1 VYAIPAIK
9 DWFTYKINNEGI
21 HHQSNTCR
29 NRMMKDLFTLIPK
42 ALFAFTGGC
51 GSMYEV
57 LLESEEF
64 KGHRTVAQH
73 RMVNEVS
80 VFDWSIHCRI
90 TFNINTELSCFRLK
104 PVFLNFSN
112 MSL

>member
-1 VYAIPAIK
+1 
-9 DWFTYKINNEGI
+9 
-21 HHQSNTCR
+21 
-29 NRMMKDLFTLIPK
+29 M
-42 ALFAFTGGC
+42 ALFAFKGGC

-80 VFDWSIHCRI
+80 ISDWSIPYRI
-90 TFNINTELSCFRLK
+90 TFNVNTKLSCFRLK
-104 PVFLNFSN
+104 YVYLTFNNISLLILCCHCNEQSILIVFLFNLMNSF
-112 MSL
+112 

>member
-1 VYAIPAIK
+1 
-9 DWFTYKINNEGI
+9 
-21 HHQSNTCR
+21 
-29 NRMMKDLFTLIPK
+29 MMKDLFTLIPK